1 MSTRPSSTIRR
12 DIPDHLQDGP
22 PQRCPSGGAVDLAGA
37 EKHWVVGDHAHGGRR
52 RKEMVQ
58 IPAGD
63 RAELLLQVGPLRLG
77 QACSHRQPLQ
87 RNPVPKHSYQKEPT
101 ACSNHPSD
109 GVEDLTC
116 R

>member
-1 MSTRPSSTIRR
+1 MIRR

-37 EKHWVVGDHAHGGRR
+37 EKHWVVGDNAHGGRR

-87 RNPVPKHSYQKEPT
+87 RNPFQDTIIKKSLLRALIILVM
-101 ACSNHPSD
+101 
-109 GVEDLTC
+109 G
-116 R
+116 